1 MNPEFD
7 KISFIELETTD
18 TVYDKYYDMISN
30 DSDTIFVMNAVP
42 EIKPY
47 KTEPS

>member
-1 MNPEFD
+1 
-7 KISFIELETTD
+7 
-18 TVYDKYYDMISN
+18 MINN

-47 KTEPS
+47 KTEQSDNKIDFFLSNKMSRISGQFSQLTS